1 MAEALLVEHDAT
13 CRRLFATVVKS
24 CGFDVRTA
32 GDGRD
37 ALTEIRR
44 RRPDAILLDLDLD
57 GVHILR
63 ELASAAPDLL
73 DRIIVVTADGNSSL
87 HESEPLRQVRRV
99 LQKPL
104 EVGALMRELR
114 ALK

>member
-24 CGFDVRTA
+24 C
-32 GDGRD
+32 
-37 ALTEIRR
+37 
-44 RRPDAILLDLDLD
+44 
-57 GVHILR
+57 
-63 ELASAAPDLL
+63 
-73 DRIIVVTADGNSSL
+73 
-87 HESEPLRQVRRV
+87 
-99 LQKPL
+99 L

>member
-1 MAEALLVEHDAT
+1 MPEALLVEHDAT

-37 ALTEIRR
+37 ALTEIRQ

-57 GVHILR
+57 GAAILR
-63 ELASAAPDLL
+63 ELSSVAPDLL
-73 DRIIVVTADGNSSL
+73 DRVIVATEIG
-87 HESEPLRQVRRV
+87 
-99 LQKPL
+99 
-104 EVGALMRELR
+104 R
-114 ALK
+114 AHV